1 MKIVPIIKPN
11 EAQLLN
17 VSIVKNILIIA
28 ITNTNRLESRKPKM
42 KQNKQ
47 VFGQQMNKIEEL

>member
-28 ITNTNRLESRKPKM
+28 ITNTNRLESRKQKM

>member
-28 ITNTNRLESRKPKM
+28 ITNTNRLESRKPEM